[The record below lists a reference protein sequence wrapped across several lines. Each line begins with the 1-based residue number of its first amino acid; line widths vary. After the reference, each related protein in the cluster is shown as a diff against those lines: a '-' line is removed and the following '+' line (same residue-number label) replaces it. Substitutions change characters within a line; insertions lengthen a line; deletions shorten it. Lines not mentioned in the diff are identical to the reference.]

1 MEISK
6 FTCTE
11 THFEKVF
18 VIAPTIFGDQR
29 GFFMETY
36 NKKEFYEL
44 GIDIDFVQ
52 DNHSRSK
59 KGTLRGLHF
68 QKKHAQSKLVRV
80 TSGAVFDVVV
90 DIRPDSSTFGQ
101 WFGCILSEDNRKL
114 LFVPEGFA
122 HGFLVLTER
131 ADFLYKCNDFYH
143 PEYEAGII
151 WNDEDIAIGW
161 PLKEYG
167 IDEPILSEKDKKLPK
182 LKELILKGELK

>member
-1 MEISK
+1 MSK
-6 FTCTE
+6 FTKIKTPIPDLYIIE
-11 THFEKVF
+11 
-18 VIAPTIFGDQR
+18 PTVFGDQR

-68 QKKHAQSKLVRV
+68 QKEHAQSKLVRV
-80 TSGAVFDVVV
+80 ISGAVFDVVV

-151 WNDEDIAIGW
+151 WNDEDIAIDW

-167 IDEPILSEKDKKLPK
+167 IEVPLLSEKDKKLQT
-182 LKELILKGELK
+182 LKELQVSRLED

>member
-1 MEISK
+1 MNKINMLS
-6 FTCTE
+6 TPITGL
-11 THFEKVF
+11 F
-18 VIAPTIFGDQR
+18 VIEPAMFGDQR

-80 TSGAVFDVVV
+80 ISGAVFDVVV
-90 DIRPDSSTFGQ
+90 DIRPHSSTFGQ

-122 HGFLVLTER
+122 HGFLTLSEIAEFT
-131 ADFLYKCNDFYH
+131 YKCSDYYH

-151 WNDEDIAIGW
+151 WNDEDIAIDW

-167 IDEPILSEKDKKLPK
+167 IDELILSEKDKKLPK